1 MKLIK
6 LYFDL
11 WFITLPLTY
20 IILNGIYFLILELLD
35 LVLNTNKINKLLR
48 VSDSLDLDKYEEL
61 YQFQLFRKENLDK
74 SDLLELELR
83 KDKSAKALYDIFKV

>member
-61 YQFQLFRKENLDK
+61 YQFHLFRKENLDQ

>member
-1 MKLIK
+1 M
-6 LYFDL
+6 
-11 WFITLPLTY
+11 
-20 IILNGIYFLILELLD
+20 ILELLD

-61 YQFQLFRKENLDK
+61 YQFHLFRKENLDK